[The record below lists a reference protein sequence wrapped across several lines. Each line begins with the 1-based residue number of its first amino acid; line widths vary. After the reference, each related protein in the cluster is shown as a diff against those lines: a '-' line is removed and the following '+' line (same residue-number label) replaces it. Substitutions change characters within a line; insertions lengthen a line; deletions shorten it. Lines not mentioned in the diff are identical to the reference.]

1 MTALF
6 IILLIALLICVFLLL
21 RLKLVISCD
30 TNIRVYIRF
39 LFFKFNLYPKKPHKV
54 KKKNKKKKSKP
65 SAPAPKKENE
75 ESIKDNGALSK
86 LWLMR
91 KILLTTIEKFL
102 GKLHFKFIRLN
113 VIIGCENAAATALL
127 YGAASQAVAYIIEVL
142 DNISNVDI
150 SKRSDIS
157 VQSDFISQ
165 KSTVNGKIILK
176 ISLCHI
182 IYVLLHFVKSIIK
195 SKIKTEE

>member
-1 MTALF
+1 MIALF
-6 IILLIALLICVFLLL
+6 IILGIALLICVILLL

-30 TNIRVYIRF
+30 ENIKVYIKF
-39 LFFKFNLYPKKPHKV
+39 LFFKINLYPKNN
-54 KKKNKKKKSKP
+54 KKQKKKKSK
-65 SAPAPKKENE
+65 SKSPKPVPTKEKDEHEKENT
-75 ESIKDNGALSK
+75 ALSK
-86 LWLMR
+86 LWSMR

-113 VIIGCENAAATALL
+113 VVVGCENAAATALL

-150 SKRSDIS
+150 SKMSDIS

-165 KSTVNGKIILK
+165 KTTVNGKIILK
-176 ISLCHI
+176 ISVCHI
-182 IYVLLHFVKSIIK
+182 IHVLLHFLKSIIK